1 MEALTEQFKSFANS
15 ESIEFTSILE
25 IMFHKKKEDGR
36 RFLNLIN
43 NVVNYHLSLPNTSDE
58 INYHI
63 IHIPTCESWAR
74 ELLIRFLIH
83 KMALHLNRTTIDRLR
98 STIRKTIIVQE
109 GKIGSKEAQQF
120 RARNKYLRQL
130 LNILKDFNIP
140 EDGRKSLIVTK
151 EQDLISKKA
160 DKNPWINEF
169 FSDEIINDSHNLIL
183 STTTTAHDLEKIIQ
197 GIEKE
202 NIPTIENLFIFH
214 SPNKSRVTNS
224 YSKNQLERLN
234 EYGLGIK
241 NCFIFSLSEKPFQL
255 YHTIDN
261 IKNGLS
267 SAILQKTISKY
278 DDFDGFITFTQTETN
293 YLFGRKPN
301 QETIFID
308 CPERTVFTQEIDQFI
323 DNAPNNLKLKTELSL
338 SFSDKLQDIY
348 LHNMASEI
356 QDFSKDLCSNFFS
369 LLRQVWD
376 NEIYNQIEK
385 FIGNSSSVAFVL
397 PNDIPK
403 PVKHSLTHLFLG
415 NNRKINY
422 VSFYDL
428 KKGINAERLVV
439 LQYRS
444 ANGYYKP
451 YPNSFDPIPLKN
463 NQSALIIFNKLTH
476 NNYYEWDNYWY
487 SKSYNGLLF
496 SKFRKDALDWKMQ
509 QFQRPTSQNVKDFI
523 DVAENEARIY
533 ETEKC
538 KIYYKGRPQPKEC
551 LACER
556 VIYEENNLQCIA
568 EIRSISGLKNISI
581 QMIDD
586 IVEQVKSFILK
597 KSEENTNAEK
607 IIRSNSKFN
616 LSDTEISSSTE
627 LWQFLLKREVINNDE
642 KTVYNNLFSQ
652 IPENERISLSTFS
665 QWYNI
670 DKSIILPRS
679 RKHQNLL
686 LTYLGFDINSAYRH
700 IIIKKK
706 STNINDT
713 RLLNSQIEAL
723 LRKSLFKRIEENDF
737 NSLGESHSDIFTIL
751 DIKNIGDLNA
761 LISLLEISL
770 TPIDHIEYEQ
780 DEEYDQD

>member
-1 MEALTEQFKSFANS
+1 MEVLTEQFKSFSNS
-15 ESIEFTSILE
+15 ESKEFAPILE
-25 IMFHKKKEDGR
+25 IMSHDNKEEGR
-36 RFLNLIN
+36 RFLNLVN
-43 NVVNYHLSLPNTSDE
+43 NV
-58 INYHI
+58 INYYSSLQNPNNEISYQI
-63 IHIPTCESWAR
+63 IHIPACEPWAR
-74 ELLIRFLIH
+74 ELLLHFLIF
-83 KMALHLNRTTIDRLR
+83 KTAICLNRTTLDRLED
-98 STIRKTIIVQE
+98 TIQGDIILKEGEGTKVCLQIIKKRKYI
-109 GKIGSKEAQQF
+109 
-120 RARNKYLRQL
+120 RQL
-130 LNILKDFNIP
+130 LKIGRELDIP
-140 EDGRKSLIVTK
+140 TDEKKTLIVTLK
-151 EQDLISKKA
+151 GDMIMKKKT
-160 DKNPWINEF
+160 DSLWFDNF
-169 FSDEIINDSHNLIL
+169 FSESIFASNHNLTV
-183 STTTTAHDLEKIIQ
+183 SSTTTAHDLECLIR
-197 GIEKE
+197 EDDD
-202 NIPTIENLFIFH
+202 IPTIENLFIFH

-234 EYGLGIK
+234 RYGLGIK

-267 SAILQKTISKY
+267 SAILQKTITKY

-293 YLFGRKPN
+293 YLFARKSN
-301 QETIFID
+301 QKTTFID
-308 CPERTVFTQEIDQFI
+308 CPERTIFTQEIDQFI
-323 DNAPNNLKLKTELSL
+323 DDVPNNLKLKTELSL
-338 SFSDKLQDIY
+338 SFSDELQDIY
-348 LHNMASEI
+348 FHDIASEI

-369 LLRQVWD
+369 LLRQTWD
-376 NEIYNQIEK
+376 NEICNQIEK
-385 FIGNSSSVAFVL
+385 FICNSSSVAFVL

-403 PVKHSLTHLFLG
+403 AVKYSLSHLFLR

-422 VSFYDL
+422 ISFYDL
-428 KKGINAERLVV
+428 KKGVNVERLVV

-444 ANGYYKP
+444 ANGYFKP

-496 SKFRKDALDWKMQ
+496 SKFRKDVLDWKMQ
-509 QFQRPTSQNVKDFI
+509 QFQRPTSPSVKNFI

-538 KIYYKGRPQPKEC
+538 KIYYKGRRQPKEY

-556 VIYEENNLQCIA
+556 VIYEENNLQHIA
-568 EIRSISGLKNISI
+568 ELRSIANLKDISI

-586 IVEQVKSFILK
+586 IVEQVKVLILK

-607 IIRSNSKFN
+607 IVRSNPKFN
-616 LSDTEISSSTE
+616 LSETEINSSTE

-642 KTVYNNLFSQ
+642 KTVYNDLFSQ
-652 IPENERISLSTFS
+652 TPEDERISLNTFT

-670 DKSIILPRS
+670 DKSIILPRK

-686 LTYLGFDINSAYRH
+686 LTYLGFDIGSAYHR

-706 STNINDT
+706 SSNINDT

-723 LRKSLFKRIEENDF
+723 LRKTLFKTIKENDF
-737 NSLGESHSDIFTIL
+737 YSIIESHSDIFTIL
-751 DIKNIGDLNA
+751 DIKSIGDLNA